1 MTLKMKKPYHS
12 KSMKYFLFFTAINV
26 SGKKILNL
34 LKFIKY
40 QKYIMPQYPN
50 FFFLIF
56 ILYNGIGY

>member
-12 KSMKYFLFFTAINV
+12 KSMKYFLFFIAINA

-40 QKYIMPQYPN
+40 QKYIMITVSK
-50 FFFLIF
+50 FFFF
-56 ILYNGIGY
+56 